1 MTETVDTLQDLIFVL
16 EHSLRQP
23 EWYLWKM
30 PFWQAKKR
38 FKQIMAYEEI
48 QEKKMKENSNES
60 KPRSVSKN
68 KRKF

>member
-1 MTETVDTLQDLIFVL
+1 M
-16 EHSLRQP
+16 RQP
-23 EWYLWKM
+23 EWYIWEM

-38 FKQIMAYEEI
+38 FKQIMAYEEM